1 MIAVAKRVNLL
12 SVRAERTYRCRVT
25 RPLSSSLFAVP
36 AGAPGVA
43 ETARLVFSDR
53 GLRANG
59 YLLSDRFG
67 SWYSLLADAA
77 SALRRLTVRADSELG
92 ERSLT
97 LTSAPGSPWVVERAD
112 GSPTDPTLTDDA
124 DVVLAGSAAMLALPL
139 ARLLAGNPAALPDDG
154 SQLQLP
160 VAEVAVPELVL
171 RPGTVAY
178 RRLPAAGNSMR
189 ATGDAGAAGE
199 LVDVV
204 AEHAG
209 RAVRLQLRLGA
220 NGLQEL
226 GAAADHRTTES
237 GGIAAVPVPAS

>member
-1 MIAVAKRVNLL
+1 M
-12 SVRAERTYRCRVT
+12 
-25 RPLSSSLFAVP
+25 P

-53 GLRANG
+53 GLRASG

-67 SWYSLLADAA
+67 SWYSLMADAA
-77 SALRRLTVRADSELG
+77 STLRRLTVRADSELG

-139 ARLLAGNPAALPDDG
+139 ARLLTDDPSALPDDG
-154 SQLQLP
+154 SQLQLT
-160 VAEVAVPELVL
+160 VAEVAVPELAL

-178 RRLPAAGNSMR
+178 RRLPAAEAGTS
-189 ATGDAGAAGE
+189 AGDAGE

-209 RAVRLQLRLGA
+209 RAVRLQLRLGD

-237 GGIAAVPVPAS
+237 GGPAPIPVTAS